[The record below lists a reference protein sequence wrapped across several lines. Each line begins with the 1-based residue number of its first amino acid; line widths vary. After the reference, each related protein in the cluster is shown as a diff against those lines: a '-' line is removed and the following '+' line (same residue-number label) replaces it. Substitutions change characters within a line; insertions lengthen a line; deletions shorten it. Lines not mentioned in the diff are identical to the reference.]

1 MLPADPGA
9 MDSAKASISVA
20 VLAFAVAVFAL
31 VHHQAGLTALI
42 AIICGFALVFARLRQ
57 EREAVDARLGLAE
70 DLARARQLMERAAY
84 GQALNVAQ
92 RVAELA
98 QSARV
103 QRAALE
109 VIAWCQ
115 LSLDRPE
122 DARNALSCL
131 NGADVIDPYC
141 YAAVEDACGHSL
153 WALHIVERAA
163 RKRQLSREA
172 TLFRIDLY
180 ARLRGIE
187 AACALTLS
195 QLGKLR
201 LEDAERVLHFAHSAG
216 KSRAALALARAL
228 GQPLPATAGWARGAW
243 RTPSDARRS

>member
-1 MLPADPGA
+1 MVPVGPPKL
-9 MDSAKASISVA
+9 DSAKASLSVA
-20 VLAFAVAVFAL
+20 LLAFVVAAVALFHVEAGFAAL
-31 VHHQAGLTALI
+31 VAL
-42 AIICGFALVFARLRQ
+42 ACGFSLLLARLRQ
-57 EREAVDARLGLAE
+57 EREAEDLRNGLLEDLGRARELLERGAYRHALGLT
-70 DLARARQLMERAAY
+70 
-84 GQALNVAQ
+84 Q

-98 QSARV
+98 KSARL
-103 QRAALE
+103 QCCALE
-109 VIAWCQ
+109 IIAWCQ
-115 LSLDRPE
+115 LALDRPE
-122 DARNALSCL
+122 AARNALSCL

-201 LEDAERVLHFAHSAG
+201 LEDAERVLDFARGAG
-216 KSRAALALARAL
+216 SSRAVMALASAL
-228 GQPLPATAGWARGAW
+228 GQPLLPAHAG
-243 RTPSDARRS
+243 

>member
-1 MLPADPGA
+1 MMPVAPVNE
-9 MDSAKASISVA
+9 DSAKASISVA
-20 VLAFAVAVFAL
+20 LLAFALAAVAL
-31 VHHQAGLTALI
+31 CHGQAGLTALV
-42 AIICGFALVFARLRQ
+42 AIICGVSLVFARLRQ
-57 EREAVDARLGLAE
+57 EREQSDAQLGLGE
-70 DLARARQLMERAAY
+70 DLERARELMERGAY
-84 GQALNVAQ
+84 RQALNLTQ

-98 QSARV
+98 RSARV
-103 QRAALE
+103 QCRALE
-109 VIAWCQ
+109 IIAWCQ
-115 LSLDRPE
+115 LALDRPE
-122 DARNALSCL
+122 DARNALSCV
-131 NGADVIDPYC
+131 NGADAIDPYC

-201 LEDAERVLHFAHSAG
+201 LEDAERVLQVADHAG
-216 KSRAALALARAL
+216 KTRAAIALARAL
-228 GQPLPATAGWARGAW
+228 GRALPATG
-243 RTPSDARRS
+243 

>member
-1 MLPADPGA
+1 MMPVDPATYASG
-9 MDSAKASISVA
+9 KASIWVA
-20 VLAFAVAVFAL
+20 LMAFVVAAFALCHGEAGLAAL
-31 VHHQAGLTALI
+31 VATL
-42 AIICGFALVFARLRQ
+42 CGFALVFARLRQ
-57 EREAVDARLGLAE
+57 EREEVDARLGLAE
-70 DLARARQLMERAAY
+70 DLERARELMGRGAY
-84 GQALNVAQ
+84 PQALNLAQ
-92 RVAELA
+92 RVAELS

-103 QRAALE
+103 QCTALE
-109 VIAWCQ
+109 IIAWCQ
-115 LSLDRPE
+115 LALDRPE

-201 LEDAERVLHFAHSAG
+201 MEDAERVLLFARDAG
-216 KSRAALALARAL
+216 GSRAALALARAL
-228 GQPLPATAGWARGAW
+228 GQPLPVHAG
-243 RTPSDARRS
+243 

>member
-1 MLPADPGA
+1 
-9 MDSAKASISVA
+9 VA
-20 VLAFAVAVFAL
+20 TV
-31 VHHQAGLTALI
+31 
-42 AIICGFALVFARLRQ
+42 CGFALVFARLRQ
-57 EREAVDARLGLAE
+57 EREQADQRLGLPE
-70 DLARARQLMERAAY
+70 DLERARELMDRGAY
-84 GQALNVAQ
+84 RQALNLTQ
-92 RVAELA
+92 RVAELS

-103 QRAALE
+103 QCMALE

-115 LSLDRPE
+115 LALDRPE
-122 DARNALSCL
+122 DARDALSCL
-131 NGADVIDPYC
+131 NGADAIDPYC

-201 LEDAERVLHFAHSAG
+201 LEDAERVLHFAHSSG
-216 KSRAALALARAL
+216 KSRAAVALARAL
-228 GQPLPATAGWARGAW
+228 GQPLPVSG
-243 RTPSDARRS
+243 

>member
-1 MLPADPGA
+1 MTQVLPARR
-9 MDSAKASISVA
+9 DSEKASIGVA
-20 VLAFAVAVFAL
+20 LLAFAVAAL
-31 VHHQAGLTALI
+31 ALCHGEAGLTALV
-42 AIICGFALVFARLRQ
+42 AAACGFALVLARLRQ
-57 EREAVDARLGLAE
+57 EREAVDQARGLPD
-70 DLARARQLMERAAY
+70 DLARARELFERGAHRE
-84 GQALNVAQ
+84 ALNLGQ

-109 VIAWCQ
+109 IIAWSQ
-115 LSLDRPE
+115 LALDRPE
-122 DARNALSCL
+122 DARDALSCL

-163 RKRQLSREA
+163 RRHPLSREA

-195 QLGKLR
+195 QLGRMR
-201 LEDAERVLHFAHSAG
+201 LEDAQRVLHFAHGAG
-216 KSRAALALARAL
+216 SSRAALALASAL
-228 GQPLPATAGWARGAW
+228 GE
-243 RTPSDARRS
+243 SN

>member
-1 MLPADPGA
+1 MLPVNPVEDGH
-9 MDSAKASISVA
+9 AKASVWVA
-20 VLAFAVAVFAL
+20 LLAFAVAAFAL
-31 VHHQAGLTALI
+31 CHGEAGSTALV
-42 AIICGFALVFARLRQ
+42 AIVCGFALILARLRQ

-70 DLARARQLMERAAY
+70 DLERAQQLMERGAY
-84 GQALNVAQ
+84 RPALNLTQ

-103 QRAALE
+103 QCTALE
-109 VIAWCQ
+109 IIAWCQ
-115 LSLDRPE
+115 LALDRPE
-122 DARNALSCL
+122 DARDALSCVA
-131 NGADVIDPYC
+131 GADAIDPYC
-141 YAAVEDACGHSL
+141 YAAVEDACGNSL

-195 QLGKLR
+195 QLGRLR
-201 LEDAERVLHFAHSAG
+201 LEDAQQVLNFALGAG
-216 KSRAALALARAL
+216 SNRAALALARAL
-228 GQPLPATAGWARGAW
+228 GQPLPAHAT
-243 RTPSDARRS
+243 

>member
-1 MLPADPGA
+1 MLPVDPA
-9 MDSAKASISVA
+9 KDDSAKASIAVA
-20 VLAFAVAVFAL
+20 LLAFVVAAFAL
-31 VHHQAGLTALI
+31 CHGEAGLTALV
-42 AIICGFALVFARLRQ
+42 ATVCGFALLFARLRQ
-57 EREAVDARLGLAE
+57 EREQVDARLGLAE
-70 DLARARQLMERAAY
+70 DLAQASELMERGAY
-84 GQALNVAQ
+84 RQALNLTQ
-92 RVAELA
+92 RVAELS

-103 QRAALE
+103 QCRALE

-115 LSLDRPE
+115 LALDRPE
-122 DARNALSCL
+122 AARNALSCL

-163 RKRQLSREA
+163 QRRQLSREA

-201 LEDAERVLHFAHSAG
+201 RQDAERVLDFARDAG

-228 GQPLPATAGWARGAW
+228 GQPLPAHA
-243 RTPSDARRS
+243 S

>member
-1 MLPADPGA
+1 MMPVNPAQHVP
-9 MDSAKASISVA
+9 AKASIWVA
-20 VLAFAVAVFAL
+20 LMAFVVAAFALFHVEAGLAAL
-31 VHHQAGLTALI
+31 V
-42 AIICGFALVFARLRQ
+42 AIVCGFALIFARLRE

-70 DLARARQLMERAAY
+70 DLARAKELLERGAY
-84 GQALNVAQ
+84 RQALNLTQ
-92 RVAELA
+92 KIAELA
-98 QSARV
+98 QSARL
-103 QRAALE
+103 QCRALE
-109 VIAWCQ
+109 IIAWCQ
-115 LSLDRPE
+115 LALDRPE
-122 DARNALSCL
+122 DARDALSCL

-201 LEDAERVLHFAHSAG
+201 LEDAERVLQFAHGASS
-216 KSRAALALARAL
+216 SRAALALARAL
-228 GQPLPATAGWARGAW
+228 GQPSPAHA
-243 RTPSDARRS
+243 S

>member
-1 MLPADPGA
+1 MPV
-9 MDSAKASISVA
+9 DSAQHAPTKASMWVA
-20 VLAFAVAVFAL
+20 LMAFVVAAFALFHVE
-31 VHHQAGLTALI
+31 AGLTALV
-42 AIICGFALVFARLRQ
+42 AIICGFALLFARLRD
-57 EREAVDARLGLAE
+57 ERAAFDARLDLAD
-70 DLARARQLMERAAY
+70 DLARARELMERGAY
-84 GQALNVAQ
+84 RQALNLTQ

-98 QSARV
+98 QSARL
-103 QRAALE
+103 QCMALE
-109 VIAWCQ
+109 IIAWCQ
-115 LSLDRPE
+115 LALDRPE
-122 DARNALSCL
+122 EARNALSCL

-195 QLGKLR
+195 QLGRLR
-201 LEDAERVLHFAHSAG
+201 LEDAERVLRFAHGAG
-216 KSRAALALARAL
+216 SSRAALALARAL
-228 GQPLPATAGWARGAW
+228 GQALPIHA
-243 RTPSDARRS
+243 S

>member
-1 MLPADPGA
+1 MLPADPPKI
-9 MDSAKASISVA
+9 DSAKASISVA
-20 VLAFAVAVFAL
+20 MLAFAVAGFSL
-31 VHHQAGLTALI
+31 IHHQAGLTALI
-42 AIICGFALVFARLRQ
+42 AVACGFALVFARLRQ
-57 EREAVDARLGLAE
+57 EREAVDARAGLPE
-70 DLARARQLMERAAY
+70 DLARAGELMQRGAY
-84 GQALNVAQ
+84 RQALNVAQ

-98 QSARV
+98 QSARM

-115 LSLDRPE
+115 LALDRPQ
-122 DARNALSCL
+122 DARDALSCL

-195 QLGKLR
+195 QLGRLR
-201 LEDAERVLHFAHSAG
+201 LEDAERVLLFAHRAG
-216 KSRAALALARAL
+216 KSRAALALASAL
-228 GQPLPATAGWARGAW
+228 GQPLPAAAG
-243 RTPSDARRS
+243 

>member
-1 MLPADPGA
+1 MLPADPPEY
-9 MDSAKASISVA
+9 DSAKASIGVA
-20 VLAFAVAVFAL
+20 LLAFVVAAL
-31 VHHQAGLTALI
+31 ALCHGEAGLTSLVAT
-42 AIICGFALVFARLRQ
+42 ACGFALVFARLRQ
-57 EREAVDARLGLAE
+57 EREQVDARLGLDE
-70 DLARARQLMERAAY
+70 SILQARELMARGAHR
-84 GQALNVAQ
+84 QALNLAE

-98 QSARV
+98 RSARL

-109 VIAWCQ
+109 IIAWCQ
-115 LSLDRPE
+115 LALDRP
-122 DARNALSCL
+122 DNARNALSCV

-163 RKRQLSREA
+163 RKQPLSREA

-180 ARLRGIE
+180 ARLRGVE

-201 LEDAERVLHFAHSAG
+201 RQDAERVLNFAHSTG
-216 KSRAALALARAL
+216 KSRAAQALALAL
-228 GQPLPATAGWARGAW
+228 GQPLPAPAA
-243 RTPSDARRS
+243 

>member
-1 MLPADPGA
+1 MLPEDPA
-9 MDSAKASISVA
+9 EHDSAKASIWVA
-20 VLAFAVAVFAL
+20 LLAFVVAAFAL
-31 VHHQAGLTALI
+31 VHHQAGLIALI
-42 AIICGFALVFARLRQ
+42 TSVCGSALVFARLRQ
-57 EREAVDARLGLAE
+57 EREALDARRGLAGE
-70 DLARARQLMERAAY
+70 LTQARELMQRGAHR
-84 GQALNVAQ
+84 QALSIAQ

-103 QRAALE
+103 QCGALE
-109 VIAWCQ
+109 LIAWCQ
-115 LSLDRPE
+115 LALDRPE
-122 DARNALSCL
+122 AARNALSCL
-131 NGADVIDPYC
+131 NGADAIDPYC

-180 ARLRGIE
+180 ARLRGME

-195 QLGKLR
+195 QLGRLR
-201 LEDAERVLHFAHSAG
+201 LEDAERVLLFAHQAG

-228 GQPLPATAGWARGAW
+228 GQPLPAAA
-243 RTPSDARRS
+243 S

>member
-1 MLPADPGA
+1 MLPVVSPKENP
-9 MDSAKASISVA
+9 AKASIWVA
-20 VLAFAVAVFAL
+20 LLAFVLAAFAL
-31 VHHQAGLTALI
+31 CHGQAGLTALV
-42 AIICGFALVFARLRQ
+42 AIICGFSLVFARLRQ
-57 EREAVDARLGLAE
+57 EREQADLQLGLDE
-70 DLARARQLMERAAY
+70 DLERARELMERGAY
-84 GQALNVAQ
+84 RQALNVTQ
-92 RVAELA
+92 RAAELA
-98 QSARV
+98 RSARV
-103 QRAALE
+103 QCRALE

-115 LSLDRPE
+115 LALDRPE
-122 DARNALSCL
+122 DARDALSCL
-131 NGADVIDPYC
+131 NGADAIDPYC

-201 LEDAERVLHFAHSAG
+201 LEDAERVLQYAHHAG

-228 GQPLPATAGWARGAW
+228 GQALPATG
-243 RTPSDARRS
+243 